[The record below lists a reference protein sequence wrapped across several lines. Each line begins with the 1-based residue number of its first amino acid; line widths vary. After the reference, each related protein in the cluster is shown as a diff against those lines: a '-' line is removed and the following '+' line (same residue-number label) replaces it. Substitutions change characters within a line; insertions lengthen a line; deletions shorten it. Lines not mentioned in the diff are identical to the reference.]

1 MPYSYSQCQVDKM
14 YLLGNLMQDNGTKK
28 QDATHILRYKA
39 ETPLLEIRFGPE
51 PSDRNFLQRYTPL
64 HQVSLLRLVIFTSRH
79 QDPALIECSRLSLSS
94 ADCFSRK
101 LPYLPPTP
109 AHHG

>member
-1 MPYSYSQCQVDKM
+1 
-14 YLLGNLMQDNGTKK
+14 MQDNGTKK

-64 HQVSLLRLVIFTSRH
+64 HQVSLLRLVIFTRRH